1 MGGGPQLGAE
11 PGPAAGSMA
20 AEWVPP
26 SAWLLR
32 RGPSLMHGQGQAVT
46 PQGKVAFRLSE
57 TTRGR
62 RGAGLRAG
70 GRGAGTRKEKKEKET
85 QKELHPPQP
94 PHLHSSSPKGHWRH
108 TEKTWE

>member
-1 MGGGPQLGAE
+1 
-11 PGPAAGSMA
+11 
-20 AEWVPP
+20 
-26 SAWLLR
+26 
-32 RGPSLMHGQGQAVT
+32 MHGQGQAVT